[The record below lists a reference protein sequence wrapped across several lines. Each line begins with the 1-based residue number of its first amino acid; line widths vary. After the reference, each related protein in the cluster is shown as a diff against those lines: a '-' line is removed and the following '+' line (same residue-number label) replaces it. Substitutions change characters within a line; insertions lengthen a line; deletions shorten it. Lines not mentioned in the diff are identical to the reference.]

1 MKPLAVSMGDPAGI
15 GLELAAR
22 VWAQRSGAPPFFL
35 VGDPDAFERAS
46 ARIGAP
52 APKLKI
58 VNDAAQVGDSAD
70 ALTVLHV
77 ALAMEETPG
86 EPDPVNAEATIAAI
100 TQGVVATRNG
110 AASALVTLPIAKAV
124 LHTAD
129 FGFPGHTEFIAHLTA
144 DDPWSH
150 ARGPVMMLAG
160 PTLKVALATIHTPLA
175 QVPAALTRE
184 RIAHVGRVLGEAL
197 KRDYGIASPRIA
209 LCGLNPHAGEE
220 GNIGREEIEIIDP
233 AASLLRAEGWQVS
246 DALSAD
252 ALFHDDAR
260 KTYDAVIALYHD
272 QGLIPIKTLHFW
284 DAVNVTL
291 GLPIIRTS
299 PDHGTGFDIAGR
311 GLARAD
317 SFRAALQLAW
327 DMAERRTWTVGVPA
341 GETPAVQE

>member
-22 VWAQRSGAPPFFL
+22 VWAERSGAPPFFL

-52 APKLKI
+52 APKLNVATDIAKL
-58 VNDAAQVGDSAD
+58 GDSAD

-77 ALAMEETPG
+77 PLAMEETPG
-86 EPDPVNAEATIAAI
+86 EPDPVNAEPVIAAI
-100 TQGVVATRNG
+100 AQGVAGVRNG

-144 DDPWSH
+144 DGPWPH

-184 RIAHVGRVLGEAL
+184 RLVHVGRVLGEAL
-197 KRDYGIASPRIA
+197 KRDYGIATPRIA
-209 LCGLNPHAGEE
+209 LCGLNPHAGEQ

-233 AASLLRAEGWQVS
+233 AASLLRAEGWQIS
-246 DALSAD
+246 DARSAD

-260 KTYDAVIALYHD
+260 RSYDAVIALYHD

-299 PDHGTGFDIAGR
+299 PDHGTGFDIAGK
-311 GLARAD
+311 GIARAD
-317 SFRAALQLAW
+317 SFRAALTLAW
-327 DMAERRTWTVGVPA
+327 QMAERRA
-341 GETPAVQE
+341 SAQ